1 MEDDKVRK
9 ETIFRLI
16 LKTIKNMP
24 LSDKMLLFGTVCMA
38 IGTIGLFVTVGI
50 LIADFGVIQV
60 CIYTCLVL
68 MGIGYVICD
77 VVSERKY
84 RKKLY
89 E

>member
-1 MEDDKVRK
+1 MNSK
-9 ETIFRLI
+9 EI
-16 LKTIKNMP
+16 IKQSIRNYKNLP
-24 LSDKMLLFGTVCMA
+24 LSDKILLFGTMCMV
-38 IGTIGLFVTVGI
+38 IGTIGLLVTIGI

-77 VVSERKY
+77 NASEYKY
-84 RKKLY
+84 KKKLY